1 MWRAVVVT
9 YDQVMVVSVMLLLL
23 GVFLGLLWVV
33 DKFIEWVFDNGL
45 FWWFVTPVSVV
56 ILMAN
61 LNW

>member
-1 MWRAVVVT
+1 VWRAVVVT

>member
-1 MWRAVVVT
+1 MVVT

>member
-56 ILMAN
+56 VLMAN